1 MGRLK
6 TRTQIKADVLYLKR
20 LKKKG
25 RKIGKR
31 FYGRKLNQREIVL
44 AHNMVQTMIDGPKL
58 IAAMKAYE

>member
-1 MGRLK
+1 
-6 TRTQIKADVLYLKR
+6 